1 MVSPLARFLW
11 LFVLGFLLINLGIGY
26 WKARALVAAGR
37 LTNEE
42 RREFTRSA
50 VLASSIYCFLL
61 TGIQIASHLR
71 DPRCLIQFP
80 PRTSY
85 GVATWVV
92 MVGGL
97 ILLLKWLWQG
107 GGDEILARMAPVFT
121 RGSIT
126 ERTFAPRPVRLVV
139 TTIVVVAACA
149 YLVMQ
154 LMVPDLQPRGLCVP
168 AA

>member
-1 MVSPLARFLW
+1 MESFRAPLFWLFPLAI
-11 LFVLGFLLINLGIGY
+11 LLINLGIGH

-37 LTNEE
+37 LTDEE

-50 VLASSIYCFLL
+50 VLASSIYFFLL
-61 TGIQIASHLR
+61 AGIQFASHLR
-71 DPRCLIQFP
+71 DPLCLTQFP

-85 GVATWVV
+85 GVASWVV
-92 MVGGL
+92 MAGGL

-126 ERTFAPRPVRLVV
+126 ARTFTPGPVRLFV
-139 TTIVVVAACA
+139 TTIVVVAVCA
-149 YLVMQ
+149 YIVMQ
-154 LMVPDLQPRGLCVP
+154 LVVPDLQTSLSRC
-168 AA
+168 AAA